1 MELRDYSYVPEIPV
15 PVTPNEIVKVNE
27 RLFIISNVDD
37 LNNRSLYSLR
47 ACLPVPNATVWDLVD
62 DDTEDVVAQ
71 AITLNNGVE
80 VMYSRTH
87 LSAWLPNYKDIEQAE
102 ELVVYDLSDTRLICG
117 IEHFS
122 FQYILHN
129 QGENN
134 E

>member
-15 PVTPNEIVKVNE
+15 PVTPNEIVKVDE

-62 DDTEDVVAQ
+62 DDTEDV
-71 AITLNNGVE
+71 
-80 VMYSRTH
+80 
-87 LSAWLPNYKDIEQAE
+87 
-102 ELVVYDLSDTRLICG
+102 YDLSDTRLVCG